1 MSLRDRIDI
10 NKNILPNSFDY
21 TIGSEDVT
29 IEVYYQEMYDSFY
42 INLYDST
49 GAPLITGEKLVY
61 GMPLWN
67 INDARLPMQTIIP
80 MDESGKENTI
90 TWDNFNST
98 VFLYVDDLDPELTDP
113 NYVPNVDDSGDLTDD
128 DLGNNS
134 DDDASDDSSNVYGD
148 ADDYGITGDE

>member
-10 NKNILPNSFDY
+10 NKNTLPNSFDY

-42 INLYDST
+42 LNLYNST
-49 GAPLITGEKLVY
+49 GAPLITGEKLIY

-90 TWDNFNST
+90 TWDNFNNT
-98 VFLYVDDLDPELTDP
+98 VFL
-113 NYVPNVDDSGDLTDD
+113 
-128 DLGNNS
+128 
-134 DDDASDDSSNVYGD
+134 
-148 ADDYGITGDE
+148 